1 MTHRQSNYAEDF
13 FCSKTPRMSVEGT
26 TATFSPP
33 RLSRRARDSAR
44 DATFAL
50 GEGARFIAGG
60 DRGKDY

>member
-1 MTHRQSNYAEDF
+1 
-13 FCSKTPRMSVEGT
+13 MSVEGT